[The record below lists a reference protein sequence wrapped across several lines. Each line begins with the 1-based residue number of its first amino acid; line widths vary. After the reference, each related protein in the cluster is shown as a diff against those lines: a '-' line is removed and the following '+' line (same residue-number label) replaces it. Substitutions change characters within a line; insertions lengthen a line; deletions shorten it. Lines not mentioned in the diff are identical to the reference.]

1 MAAYVSTLDI
11 VNKKKLKKQFAS
23 KFLITD
29 FT

>member
-11 VNKKKLKKQFAS
+11 VNKKLKKQFAS